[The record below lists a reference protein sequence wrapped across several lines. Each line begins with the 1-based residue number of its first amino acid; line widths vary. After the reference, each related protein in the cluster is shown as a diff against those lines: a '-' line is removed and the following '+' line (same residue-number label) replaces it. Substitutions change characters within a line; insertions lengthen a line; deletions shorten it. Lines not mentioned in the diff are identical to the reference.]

1 MSGSAIVLA
10 AGGVVMMTLSFGL
23 FVQNLVGALR
33 GTSSGNLEY
42 GIMPAIAAMLGLP
55 AIANAT
61 GWPEWPF
68 WMYFVV
74 PVVLATG
81 CCAALIGASKRG
93 RARNQ
98 RL

>member
-10 AGGVVMMTLSFGL
+10 AGGVVMMTLSLGM

-42 GIMPAIAAMLGLP
+42 GIMPAFATLIGLP

-68 WMYFVV
+68 WMYFLV
-74 PVVLATG
+74 PVLLAVG
-81 CCAALIGASKRG
+81 CCAALIGAARHG
-93 RARNQ
+93 RARNKSS
-98 RL
+98 